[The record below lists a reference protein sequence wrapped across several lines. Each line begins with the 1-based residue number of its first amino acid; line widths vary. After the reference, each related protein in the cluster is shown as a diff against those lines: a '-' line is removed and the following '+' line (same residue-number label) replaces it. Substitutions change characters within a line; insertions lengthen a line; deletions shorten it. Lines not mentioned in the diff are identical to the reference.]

1 MIFFENRTNKNSSEQ
16 SEKINTLPVRKNQ
29 NDSFLSEIMN
39 LRMKRK
45 GILLKEQK
53 RIYSFITR

>member
-29 NDSFLSEIMN
+29 NDSFLPEIMN

-45 GILLKEQK
+45 GILVKEQK
-53 RIYSFITR
+53 

>member
-45 GILLKEQK
+45 DILVKEEK